1 MMSNLPLLHTGFAFA
16 GSLLAAGSL
25 CADEISL
32 GAQGKITGTVESV
45 SAEKEISLRSPLSPE
60 LLQFQG
66 DQLESIVFEKSK
78 DAPASTNNILYLKNG
93 DVLPVTVEQLDDKTL
108 SFESPWSGKKSV
120 ARTAIDCLHF
130 GTSEN
135 MVLYRGP
142 NQNEWQTGRA
152 WKFDNALVS
161 QAWGSVHRKFEKL
174 PERYILNFTVEW
186 TGNAGIKCLFAST
199 SADGN
204 GTADC
209 YFLQFNSGGLELKRQ
224 STGSKK
230 YTSLASFNDFTP
242 DDVEDSKMEVEIR
255 VDRSNRLLQL
265 AVNGKQMRNNI
276 IDPAET
282 GPMPSGNLISFVST
296 SGTEDRHTITDIRLS
311 NWGSASAEAR
321 MEKRTDTKRDVLF
334 DIESNRSSGTLK
346 SITPGKDLQV
356 LFENPHDPSPKPLP
370 GSKVAVIYFA
380 GENAKETPHPY
391 RLKLHGTGTLHV
403 DSFTLADG
411 VLRAKHPELGD
422 LEIAASLI
430 AEITRIP

>member
-1 MMSNLPLLHTGFAFA
+1 MMSHFPTSLALAS
-16 GSLLAAGSL
+16 SLLSVGAL
-25 CADEISL
+25 CADEVTL
-32 GAQGKITGTVESV
+32 GAQGKITGTVESF
-45 SAEKEISLRSPLSPE
+45 SAEKELSLRSPLSPE
-60 LLQFQG
+60 LLKIQG
-66 DQLESIVFEKSK
+66 DQLESMVFEKG
-78 DAPASTNNILYLKNG
+78 DASPASTNNIVYLKNG
-93 DVLPVTVEQLDDKTL
+93 DVLPINVEQLDEQTL
-108 SFESPWSGKKSV
+108 TFESPWSGKKSI
-120 ARTAIDCLHF
+120 ARTAIDSLHF

-135 MVLYRGP
+135 LVLYRGP
-142 NQNEWQTGRA
+142 NENEWQTGRA
-152 WKFDNALVS
+152 WKFDEGLVS
-161 QAWGSVHRKFEKL
+161 QAWGSVHRKFEQL

-265 AVNGKQMRNNI
+265 AINGKQLRNNI
-276 IDPAET
+276 IDPVET

-296 SGTEDRHTITDIRLS
+296 SGSEDRHTITDIRLS

-346 SITPGKDLQV
+346 SIKPGKELQV
-356 LFENPHDPSPKPLP
+356 MFENPHDPSPKPLP

-380 GENAKETPHPY
+380 GENAKDTPQPY
-391 RLKLHGTGTLHV
+391 RLKLHGTGILHL
-403 DSFTLADG
+403 DSFTLGNG
-411 VLRAKHPELGD
+411 VVRAKHPELGE
-422 LEIAASLI
+422 LEIAASFI
-430 AEITRIP
+430 AEISRIP